1 MVVSTQGVS
10 GSHRAG
16 ASFHVLKWQTQE
28 TTGGSGNKKGKKSRS
43 GIQIFSGGKLMKK
56 KNSLYY
62 NKRNLRNV
70 NFIPQSSTLDF
81 TV

>member
-56 KNSLYY
+56 K
-62 NKRNLRNV
+62 
-70 NFIPQSSTLDF
+70 
-81 TV
+81 TVYITTKGI